1 MKIGDKAPDFTLP
14 SSTGENVKLSEL
26 FRKKNLVIF
35 FYPMDESP
43 VCSREAEAFRDR
55 YESFKKLNAEVI
67 GISAQNVNS
76 HKSFAKRHS
85 LPFILLSD
93 PNNKVRKLYSITS
106 TLGIVPGRATFVID
120 KEGNVKHIFSSQW
133 QPTKHAK
140 EALRALERENEKLSK
155 CQKPLRPFND

>member
-1 MKIGDKAPDFTLP
+1 VKIGDKAPDFTLP
-14 SSTGENVKLSEL
+14 SNTEENITLSE
-26 FRKKNLVIF
+26 FFGKKNLVIF

-43 VCSREAEAFRDR
+43 VCSREAEAFRDLN
-55 YESFKKLNAEVI
+55 ESFKELNAEVI
-67 GISAQNVNS
+67 GISSQTVDS

-93 PNNKVRKLYSITS
+93 PSNKVRKQYGITS
-106 TLGIVPGRATFVID
+106 TLGIVPGRTTFVID
-120 KEGNVKHIFSSQW
+120 KEGIIKYIFSSQW

-155 CQKPLRPFND
+155 GQKSI